1 MKKINSEI
9 EFQDA
14 ISSKKILVVF
24 SAEWCGPCKVLDEI
38 LKEID
43 TDNIIEIATIDTDR
57 FRGIAREYKVLSVPT
72 LLVFENEK
80 LIKEK
85 KGLMS
90 KSELISFINE
100 N

>member
-90 KSELISFINE
+90 KSELINFINE

>member
-80 LIKEK
+80 LVKEK